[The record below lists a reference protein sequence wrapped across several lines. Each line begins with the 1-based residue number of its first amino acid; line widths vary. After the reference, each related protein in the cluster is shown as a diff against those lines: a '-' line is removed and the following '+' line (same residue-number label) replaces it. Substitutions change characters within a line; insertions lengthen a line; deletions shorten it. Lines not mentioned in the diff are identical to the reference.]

1 MNDFIS
7 RSQLQVKD
15 FLWGIKKNELIIE
28 NGWGGGDEGKS
39 DWRIYI
45 FIRIER

>member
-28 NGWGGGDEGKS
+28 NGWGGGGMKGKAIGEYTFS
-39 DWRIYI
+39 YG
-45 FIRIER
+45 